1 MSARNSDDSRV
12 FEMYRVMNEA
22 DSRIASL
29 GLDRNLVWNTVVD
42 DFPDLRA
49 FCAEY
54 AKDHGFDLDE

>member
-42 DFPDLRA
+42 DFPGLRA